1 MHEQMMKQ
9 NKSDY
14 AAIALFSGGLDSLL
28 AVKWMQKAGYKVYPV
43 YFLTPYMPIERA
55 LESARDNDLDL
66 IIRDITAE
74 HLEMMQDPGTSFGK
88 NLNPCIDCHALMF
101 RSAGDMLGELNARY
115 LISGEVIGQRPMS
128 QRVNAMNQ
136 VGNLSGYRDL
146 IIRPLC
152 QKLMKDTNPLREGW
166 VDAADMLD
174 LHGRGRT
181 RQLQLAEELGITRF
195 PPPAGGCLLT
205 DKNYTLRLKDLIAHH
220 EMNKENLELLKYGRH
235 FRLDESTKLIIG
247 RDERENGCLERLSAP
262 HTTLLAKDQNGPLGL
277 LTGSASDPQLLDLAL
292 KIFWFYHPKA
302 PQTGTIIIHHEGK
315 TEEHTAQKA
324 LAELAKQY
332 IISYE

>member
-1 MHEQMMKQ
+1 MKQ

-43 YFLTPYMPIERA
+43 YFLTPYMPIARA
-55 LESARDNDLDL
+55 LESARDNGLDL
-66 IIRDITAE
+66 IVRDITTE
-74 HLEMMQDPGTSFGK
+74 HLRMMHDPATSFGK

-101 RSAGDMLGELNARY
+101 RVAGAMLQELDAHY
-115 LISGEVIGQRPMS
+115 LISGEVLGQRPMS

-152 QKLMKDTNPLREGW
+152 QKLLRETAPLREGW
-166 VDAADMLD
+166 VDPSDMLD
-174 LHGRGRT
+174 IHGRGRT

-205 DKNYTLRLKDLIAHH
+205 DKNYTLRLQDLISHQQMD
-220 EMNKENLELLKYGRH
+220 EENLELLKYGRH
-235 FRLDESTKLIIG
+235 FRLSETVKLIIG
-247 RDERENGCLERLSAP
+247 RDERENGCLESISAGY
-262 HTTLLAKDQNGPLGL
+262 TVLLAKDQMGPLGL
-277 LTGSASDPQLLDLAL
+277 LTAEFTDPEMMTLAL
-292 KIFWFYHPKA
+292 NIFWTYHPKA
-302 PQTGTIIIHHEGK
+302 PQSGTIIASKGDLSTEYEG
-315 TEEHTAQKA
+315 QKDKP
-324 LAELAKQY
+324 ELLKQY
-332 IISYE
+332 IISYD